1 LKYFIYSFYSSE
13 TICSKHAS
21 ADEYK
26 CPFCKELHEKP
37 EKGYLKNN
45 NLKIITEKFYNAK
58 NLLNKLNS
66 SVQLIKNIQES
77 DGDFFKDEL
86 SKVKNQIFN
95 KKEQTK
101 QILNDMIEASYLEL
115 IAEIET
121 REKILD
127 KTLADRRNIK
137 ENELN
142 KIEEDVQ
149 RWKDDLDAIKISEHL
164 WEEIEKQYPSTSS
177 RLESFKSS
185 FTKSVDQLDQNK
197 ICTFIEKNITIDKIE
212 LGEIISQ
219 NKSAE
224 MDTSDP
230 ESQESEDKEEQ
241 IETLNQ
247 QNEEMMDKND
257 NFEKQVR
264 TKGHMDKVNCA
275 KFDRSGKFIITVI
288 LN

>member
-1 LKYFIYSFYSSE
+1 M
-13 TICSKHAS
+13 
-21 ADEYK
+21 
-26 CPFCKELHEKP
+26 
-37 EKGYLKNN
+37 
-45 NLKIITEKFYNAK
+45 KIITEKFYNAK